1 MSRNDWDVFKKG
13 GMRFIHLNVNSLLPK
28 TDEVHFIAN
37 ITNASIIGINETKLL
52 DKTRQ
57 NYFFQVN

>member
-28 TDEVHFIAN
+28 TDEVHYIAN
-37 ITNASIIGINETKLL
+37 ITNPSVIGINETKLL
-52 DKTRQ
+52 GKTRQ
-57 NYFFQVN
+57 NFFQVN

>member
-1 MSRNDWDVFKKG
+1 MSRTDWDVFKKG

-28 TDEVHFIAN
+28 IDEVHYIAS

-52 DKTRQ
+52 DKTR
-57 NYFFQVN
+57 

>member
-1 MSRNDWDVFKKG
+1 MSRTDWDVFKKG

-28 TDEVHFIAN
+28 IDEVHYIAS
-37 ITNASIIGINETKLL
+37 ITNASIIGIYETKLL
-52 DKTRQ
+52 DKIKQ